1 MRWQSPLTGCVITL
15 LMVLFAYPSIGQG
28 YYGLQYTENKGQW
41 EGDFYFRS
49 DVGDASFFINKDGY
63 TVLKMDPDAFIKA
76 LSTYHPGIEKE
87 RVKDRSTGDTYFVPK
102 RSTSSSAVELRSHVY
117 KVRFLGGNPNVR
129 FEGDRSPLSFANY
142 YLGND
147 ASKWQSNIASY
158 AGVVGRSLYP
168 GVDIRYYSNG
178 DNIKYDLILQPGSD
192 PGRIQL
198 QYDGVSKI
206 SVKDK
211 QLLVVTS
218 VGESKELEPIA
229 YQIINGQKKLVD
241 CAYEIMG
248 TKVRYKLGQYNKNI
262 ALTIDPAVIIFSTYS
277 GSRSGNWGSTA
288 APGPDGSLY
297 GGGIVFGSDYP
308 RTIGTGFSGGKI
320 DMVISRFSSAGDR
333 FVFSTYV
340 GGFGDEVPHSIYVD
354 GSGNA
359 VVLGRTSSGNF
370 PVKGPLGYLGGGG
383 GPGTD
388 IAVFRLSPTGELVS
402 SAVIGGTGNDG
413 VNLDTKYAA
422 ERPLSLL
429 YNYGDNSRSEVILDA
444 AGNIYIAASTSSND
458 FPLINATN
466 SFQGAQDG
474 VVIKFT
480 PDLGSILYTTF
491 IGGSRD
497 DAAFVLAKHP
507 TLNQVYVAGAT
518 LSGDL
523 LNAVPASSSYAS
535 SAQGGV
541 DGYIVVLDAFGSIIN
556 GSYFGTGRD
565 DFIYGIQF
573 DKPEP
578 GKTIF
583 HPFIMGISLGDWP
596 RVGNPQYD
604 VPGAHQFV
612 SKLNP
617 DLSGYVFSSRFGAAG
632 NVPNIS
638 PIAFLVDNCENLY
651 ISGWGG
657 KVVPCSQSFFDA
669 QVSGTY
675 GLPTNGFYSPFQ
687 VDTDNRDFYF
697 TVLGKNSERL
707 LFGSF
712 FGQSGGFGDHVDGGT
727 SRFDE
732 TGTIYQ
738 AICAGCYS
746 LRDPC
751 ATRGRTNNFRVTR
764 RMLTT
769 PGSVAPVIGS
779 NECNLGVVK
788 INFGISLKAR
798 VQSFVQGRV
807 FRKGCA
813 PIEVE
818 FRDSL
823 EQGQVYIWD
832 FGDGTSP
839 DTTTS
844 PVIKHLYTTIVDQ
857 TYTVKLVV
865 IDNTTCNVKDS
876 SYTDITLG
884 INAVDLKIDAKREL
898 PCTGNVF
905 TLTNSSIPKLG
916 GTYPT
921 SRFIFRF
928 SDGTTQDIG
937 FGQSITKSFTSS
949 NNVVWLKLL
958 DPSFCNVDDSIKL
971 IIPLDPGIN
980 ARFAAV
986 DDTVCLGEKI
996 VLNDFSTGGINYVW
1010 DFGEPGAQF
1019 TGPNPPPYEY
1029 TTIGRKPI
1037 KLTYS
1042 EGAPCPKQD
1051 DTTIYVEIVPNPV
1064 ARFEYTPQGS
1074 VVNAL
1079 YKFKNTSVGGDSYFW
1094 TLGDGYTSTAKDSLS
1109 HMYNRSGN
1117 YVATLF
1123 VESKYGC
1130 KDKYSEPVQVLVDPL
1145 VNAPN
1150 AFTPNGDGVNDVFR
1164 ITAFGVDNMDLRI
1177 YNRYGQ
1183 LVFQTSDPMEGWD
1196 GTLKGVPQPMDVYTY
1211 TLVIQLSNA
1220 LTPEPPRSGKITLIR

>member
-1 MRWQSPLTGCVITL
+1 MMRQIPFRVSYLIFFL
-15 LMVLFAYPSIGQG
+15 LICAHTSMGQG

-41 EGDFYFRS
+41 EGDFSFRS
-49 DVGDASFFINKDGY
+49 EVGDASFFISKDGY
-63 TVLKMDPDAFIKA
+63 TVLKMNPEEFIKA
-76 LSTYHPGIEKE
+76 LSTYHPEVEKI
-87 RVKDRSTGDTYFVPK
+87 RVQDRNSGDKYFVPS
-102 RSTSSSAVELRSHVY
+102 RVNASGTIEMRSHAY
-117 KVRFLGGNPNVR
+117 KVKFTGSNPQVR
-129 FEGDRSPLSFANY
+129 FEGERTPISFANY

-147 ASKWQSNIASY
+147 PSKWQTGVATY
-158 AGVVGRSLYP
+158 GGVVGKGLYP

-178 DNIKYDLILQPGSD
+178 DNIKYDLILQPGAD
-192 PGRIQL
+192 LNRIQL
-198 QYDGVSKI
+198 QYEGVGKLAI
-206 SVKDK
+206 KDK
-211 QLLVVTS
+211 QLVITTS

-229 YQIINGQKKLVD
+229 YQIINGQKRMVD
-241 CAYEIMG
+241 CAYEIVG
-248 TKVRYKLGQYNKNI
+248 TKVRYKLGDYNKNI
-262 ALTIDPAVIIFSTYS
+262 SLTIDPAVIIFSTYS

-297 GGGIVFGSDYP
+297 GGGIVFGSEYP
-308 RTIGTGFSGGKI
+308 RTTGPGFSGGKV
-320 DMVISRFSSAGDR
+320 DMVISRFSSSGDR
-333 FVFSTYV
+333 FIFSTFV
-340 GGFGDEVPHSIYVD
+340 GGSGDEVPHSIYVD

-359 VVLGRTSSGNF
+359 AVLGRTSSGNF
-370 PVKGPLGYLGGGG
+370 PVRGPLGYLGAGG

-388 IAVFRLSPTGELVS
+388 IAVYRLSPTGELLAGV
-402 SAVIGGTGNDG
+402 VIGGTNNDG

-429 YNYGDNSRSEVILDA
+429 YNYGDNSRSEVIVDA
-444 AGNIYIAASTSSND
+444 AGDIYIAASTSSSD
-458 FPLINATN
+458 FPLINNTN
-466 SFQGAQDG
+466 VFSGAQDG
-474 VVIKFT
+474 VVIKFS
-480 PDLGSILYTTF
+480 PNLGAIRYTTV
-491 IGGSRD
+491 IGGSSD

-507 TLNQVYVAGAT
+507 TQDLVYVAGAT
-518 LSGDL
+518 LSGNL
-523 LNAVPASSSYAS
+523 LSGVASSVYAPS
-535 SAQGGV
+535 SRGGV
-541 DGYIVVLDAFGSIIN
+541 DGYIVVLNAAGAIVN
-556 GSYFGTGRD
+556 GSYFGTNRD

-583 HPFIMGISLGDWP
+583 YPFIMGISLGDWP
-596 RVGNPQYD
+596 VFGAPKYD
-604 VPGAHQFV
+604 IAGAHQFV
-612 SKLNP
+612 GKVNP
-617 DLSGYVFSSRFGAAG
+617 DLSGFVFSSRFGAPA

-638 PIAFLVDNCENLY
+638 PVAFLVDNCENLY

-657 KVVPCSQSFFDA
+657 KVVPCSQSNFDA

-727 SRFDE
+727 SRFDDN
-732 TGTIYQ
+732 GTIYQ

-751 ATRGRTNNFRVTR
+751 ATRGRVNNFRVTR
-764 RMLTT
+764 KMLTT
-769 PGSVAPVIGS
+769 PGTVAPVIGG

-798 VQSFVQGRV
+798 IQSFVQGRV
-807 FRKGCA
+807 FKKGCA

-823 EQGQVYIWD
+823 EQGQTYIWN
-832 FGDGTSP
+832 FGDGSKP

-844 PVIKHLYTTIVDQ
+844 PVIKHLYNTTVDR
-857 TYTVKLVV
+857 TYTVKLIV

-876 SYTDITLG
+876 SFLDITLG

-916 GTYPT
+916 GVYPT
-921 SRFIFRF
+921 SRFVFRF
-928 SDGTTQDIG
+928 SDGTTQDVG
-937 FGQSITKSFTSS
+937 FGGSITKSFNSS

-958 DPSFCNVDDSIKL
+958 DPSFCNVDDSIKI
-971 IIPLDPGIN
+971 IIPIDPGIN
-980 ARFAAV
+980 ARFQAV

-996 VLNDFSTGGINYVW
+996 ILNDLSTGGISYLW

-1019 TGPNPPPYEY
+1019 TGPNPPPFEY
-1029 TTIGRKPI
+1029 PTIGRKAI
-1037 KLTYS
+1037 KLTYT
-1042 EGAPCPKQD
+1042 EGAPCPKSD
-1051 DTTIYVEIVPNPV
+1051 DTTIFVEVVPNPI
-1064 ARFEYTPQGS
+1064 ARFDYTPRGS

-1079 YKFKNTSVGGDSYFW
+1079 YKFRNTTTGGNTFFW
-1094 TLGDGYTSTAKDSLS
+1094 TLGDGFTSSAKDSVL
-1109 HMYNRSGN
+1109 HMYNRTGN
-1117 YVATLF
+1117 FVATLF
-1123 VESKYGC
+1123 AETQYGC
-1130 KDKYSEPVQVLVDPL
+1130 KDKYSEPIAVLVDPL

-1164 ITAFGVDNMDLRI
+1164 ITAFGVDKMDLRI

-1183 LVFQTSDPMEGWD
+1183 MVFQTSDPMEGWD
-1196 GTLKGVPQPMDVYTY
+1196 GTFKGVPQSMDVYTY

-1220 LTPEPPRSGKITLIR
+1220 LVPEPPRAGKVTLIR